1 MVKNVED
8 LYDELEKFSFN
19 VLRCINCD
27 WVIFSKCIILLVIFI
42 CFVINIKRVIVIF
55 GCNVVNYYFIEFS
68 IIIYSMYFL
77 YDCFGCYVF
86 SYVNNEYG
94 LFKYGCVVIYI
105 WYCYVNDDWYW
116 DFLWLFMVSGFVC

>member
-27 WVIFSKCIILLVIFI
+27 WVIFNKCIILLVIFI

-86 SYVNNEYG
+86 SNVSNEYG
-94 LFKYGCVVIYI
+94 LFK
-105 WYCYVNDDWYW
+105 
-116 DFLWLFMVSGFVC
+116 